1 MDRQDLLFVVLA
13 AVAASALVHGLIAL
27 WLQRAIERRLSSLG
41 TTTPTTTRIA
51 GTAGAPSAAAR
62 AADAQTDLFSD
73 VAQELV
79 NLARSA
85 TDTAMR
91 NEEAKEW
98 HKPNA
103 GGSDEIADVV
113 RDRLRRAAWSAVAAR
128 SALTEAV
135 RRNRAT
141 IPAALESELYAFCDR
156 LAADDGG
163 TTAERKRRLSADLD
177 ALESRFRETLGAT
190 RLASDAG

>member
-1 MDRQDLLFVVLA
+1 MDSQDLFVVVFA

-27 WLQRAIERRLSSLG
+27 WLKRSIERRLSPG
-41 TTTPTTTRIA
+41 VATPA
-51 GTAGAPSAAAR
+51 TAATAR
-62 AADAQTDLFSD
+62 AADAPRAPDAQTDLFSD
-73 VAQELV
+73 LAHELV
-79 NLARSA
+79 TLARAA
-85 TDTAMR
+85 TDTAVR

-98 HKPNA
+98 HRPNA

-141 IPAALESELYAFCDR
+141 IPAGLESELYAFCDR
-156 LAADDGG
+156 LAAEENG
-163 TTAERKRRLSADLD
+163 TPAERKRRLSADLD
-177 ALESRFRETLGAT
+177 ALETRFRDALGAG
-190 RLASDAG
+190 AAPAP